1 MAQSLPT
8 SPTLAQREALQAE
21 SMRELLLQAK
31 SRLKEA
37 LGTTSILDPFVE
49 MRIQAAVMTIDA
61 VIKW

>member
-1 MAQSLPT
+1 MATHSAHAAPT
-8 SPTLAQREALQAE
+8 IADDQ
-21 SMRELLLQAK
+21 RELLRQAK
-31 SRLKEA
+31 DRLKEA